1 MIENAIF
8 DASVPQALYLLNS
21 SLSVAIHNPNS
32 VLGTQLEAASSP
44 REKFDLVYR
53 SMLTRNSTER
63 ESSRI
68 LTDYEKYQDETIE
81 DLVWALLNSPE
92 FLFIQ

>member
-1 MIENAIF
+1 
-8 DASVPQALYLLNS
+8 
-21 SLSVAIHNPNS
+21 

-44 REKFDLVYR
+44 SEKFDLVYR

-63 ESSRI
+63 ESARI
-68 LTDYEKYQDETIE
+68 LTDYENYQDETIE